1 MRFTVIASL
10 VCLSP
15 VFASAAPPPLIDR
28 QLFFGDPEIS
38 ASQISPD
45 GQFIAFMKPLDGTRN
60 VWVKKVA
67 EPFSAAHPVTAD
79 KTRPIA
85 AYFWSRDS
93 KYILFAQ
100 DKAGDENFN
109 VFAVS
114 PTAPPAAG
122 SNVPAARN
130 LTDIKGVRAEI
141 YSVPRTMP
149 DIIYVGLNDRDKAW
163 HDLYEVRISTGER
176 KLLRTNNDR
185 LTGWVFD
192 LKDQLRLA
200 TRSADNG
207 DTEVLRVDGD
217 KFTKVYSC
225 GVMESCSP
233 VQFHKDGKRVYMMTN
248 QGSGTNLLE
257 LVLFDPETQTQQVVE
272 SDPEGRVDLE
282 EPLFSEVSDS
292 LIATVYINE
301 KRKIYWK
308 DKGYESDYR
317 WLEKQLPGKQVT
329 FGSHTRDETEMAG
342 LRAGGY

>member
-176 KLLRTNNDR
+176 KLLR
-185 LTGWVFD
+185 
-192 LKDQLRLA
+192 
-200 TRSADNG
+200 
-207 DTEVLRVDGD
+207 
-217 KFTKVYSC
+217 
-225 GVMESCSP
+225 
-233 VQFHKDGKRVYMMTN
+233 
-248 QGSGTNLLE
+248 
-257 LVLFDPETQTQQVVE
+257 
-272 SDPEGRVDLE
+272 
-282 EPLFSEVSDS
+282 
-292 LIATVYINE
+292 
-301 KRKIYWK
+301 
-308 DKGYESDYR
+308 
-317 WLEKQLPGKQVT
+317 
-329 FGSHTRDETEMAG
+329 
-342 LRAGGY
+342 